1 MVLGG
6 KTSIVLKLYS
16 YFSKEK
22 EGSVVR
28 QKLVF
33 SFLCRDDVDIVRLM
47 YEIL

>member
-22 EGSVVR
+22 EGLSSKAEVGI
-28 QKLVF
+28 L
-33 SFLCRDDVDIVRLM
+33 FLMQR
-47 YEIL
+47 